1 MVINISEGACP
12 SLFPTA
18 AKIGSGTDQ
27 RREGGGS
34 LTGTEKELINENT
47 QKETETKEITGT

>member
-12 SLFPTA
+12 SLFPKVG
-18 AKIGSGTDQ
+18 KIGSGTDK

-34 LTGTEKELINENT
+34 LSGTEKDLNENT
-47 QKETETKEITGT
+47 QKETQTKEMSGI

>member
-12 SLFPTA
+12 SLFPKA
-18 AKIGSGTDQ
+18 GKIASGTDK

-34 LTGTEKELINENT
+34 LTGTEKDFNENT
-47 QKETETKEITGT
+47 QRETETKEISGI